1 MKLSD
6 SKNEILVSVS
16 LCLFCYNENEKKV
29 LTVRNKNLPFKNAL
43 VLPNKLLKYNQSLDE
58 VCTEILTENIR
69 NQEVYIEQLNA
80 FGKLYRNPIGRVID
94 ISFYGLINLE
104 KDNIV
109 LNHENNAKFKKL
121 DSKLELAFDHN
132 EMIELALKRIKRR
145 MKYRPL
151 GKNLLPNEF
160 TMNELE
166 GLYSSFL
173 SKKFDT
179 RNFRRRILEM
189 DILREIKKVQRNKRG
204 RKTILYE
211 FDPKKYEN
219 YSNNGF

>member
-43 VLPNKLLKYNQSLDE
+43 VLPNKLLKYNKSLDE

-109 LNHENNAKFKKL
+109 LNHENNEKFKKL
-121 DSKLELAFDHN
+121 DSKLELEFDHN

>member
-1 MKLSD
+1 MVALKEQSRI
-6 SKNEILVSVS
+6 KI
-16 LCLFCYNENEKKV
+16 
-29 LTVRNKNLPFKNAL
+29 NL
-43 VLPNKLLKYNQSLDE
+43 
-58 VCTEILTENIR
+58 
-69 NQEVYIEQLNA
+69 
-80 FGKLYRNPIGRVID
+80 GKLYRNPIGRVID

-189 DILREIKKVQRNKRG
+189 DILREIKEKQQGVAHKPAH
-204 RKTILYE
+204 LYTY
-211 FDPKKYEN
+211 K
-219 YSNNGF
+219 SSI

>member
-1 MKLSD
+1 M
-6 SKNEILVSVS
+6 S

-132 EMIELALKRIKRR
+132 EMIELLIAGFVDP
-145 MKYRPL
+145 YY
-151 GKNLLPNEF
+151 
-160 TMNELE
+160 E
-166 GLYSSFL
+166 G
-173 SKKFDT
+173 T
-179 RNFRRRILEM
+179 E
-189 DILREIKKVQRNKRG
+189 
-204 RKTILYE
+204 
-211 FDPKKYEN
+211 
-219 YSNNGF
+219 

>member
-1 MKLSD
+1 MEGVPD
-6 SKNEILVSVS
+6 
-16 LCLFCYNENEKKV
+16 
-29 LTVRNKNLPFKNAL
+29 
-43 VLPNKLLKYNQSLDE
+43 
-58 VCTEILTENIR
+58 
-69 NQEVYIEQLNA
+69 
-80 FGKLYRNPIGRVID
+80 
-94 ISFYGLINLE
+94 
-104 KDNIV
+104 
-109 LNHENNAKFKKL
+109 AKFKNL
-121 DSKLELAFDHN
+121 ESNLELAFDHN

-179 RNFRRRILEM
+179 RNFRRRIFEM
-189 DILREIKKVQRNKRG
+189 DILREVKKVQRNSRG
-204 RKTILYE
+204 RKSILYE

>member
-43 VLPNKLLKYNQSLDE
+43 VLPNKLLKYNQSLDV

-104 KDNIV
+104 EDNIV
-109 LNHENNAKFKKL
+109 LNRENNAKFKKL

-132 EMIELALKRIKRR
+132 EMSELALKRIKRR